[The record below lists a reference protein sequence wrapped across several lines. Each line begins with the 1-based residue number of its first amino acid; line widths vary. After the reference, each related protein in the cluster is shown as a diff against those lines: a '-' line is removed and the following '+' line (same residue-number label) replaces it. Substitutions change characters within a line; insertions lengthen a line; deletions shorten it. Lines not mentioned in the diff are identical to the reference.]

1 MELIF
6 RCQYVE
12 PVGDEAR
19 KFPKA
24 IPWAAYAN
32 IPVNIDWNLVV
43 LTIVQFLAPQV
54 L

>member
-1 MELIF
+1 MPIRGADF

-24 IPWAAYAN
+24 LPWAAYAN
-32 IPVNIDWNLVV
+32 TPVNID
-43 LTIVQFLAPQV
+43 
-54 L
+54 